1 MAKLKG
7 KVVSVRVTPYHILD
21 IMADPAYMPFFVRR
35 YHIAMEIAIAKG
47 KLRPYWSYV
56 YENNIKLLYDD
67 CIDEIKRILGMQK
80 SSGATCRFH
89 GKIKDIVLD
98 AAEDWVVE
106 KEGRTPAFEIF
117 PNTVKSARINM
128 KHYGPYLAEQE
139 RKRKAAEAAAAST
152 TIDLGHPG
160 TPSVREEPDRGNE
173 CDDLL

>member
-1 MAKLKG
+1 MGRPKG

-47 KLRPYWSYV
+47 KLRPYWSYH

-67 CIDEIKRILGMQK
+67 CTDEIKRILGMQDTSA
-80 SSGATCRFH
+80 SSVRLIGA
-89 GKIKDIVLD
+89 IKNIVLD

-106 KEGRTPAFEIF
+106 KEGRIPAFEIF

-139 RKRKAAEAAAAST
+139 RKRKAAEVAAAST
-152 TIDLGHPG
+152 TIDLGYSR
-160 TPSVREEPDRGNE
+160 TSSVREESDRGDEDN
-173 CDDLL
+173 DLL